1 MDHRVKRCGCFI
13 PNLDDQYY
21 FIFRCTKPE
30 TNDYYYYFVDRQTR
44 NNSRVCPHY
53 FVDRQT
59 RNNSRVCPHSKK
71 FSCLQFK
78 ASFLG

>member
-1 MDHRVKRCGCFI
+1 MDHRVKRCGRFI

-21 FIFRCTKPE
+21 FIFRCTQPE
-30 TNDYYYYFVDRQTR
+30 TYDYYY
-44 NNSRVCPHY
+44 Y